1 MRGPRLAGWPTQ
13 PAWPDSCPQCWGYEC
28 LRSLKPEPSA
38 PGPVGKAFEAFC
50 PWGKEGGKPASWARP
65 CQLRGCWPPA
75 QCCCPGLS
83 PAAATSSPPWPR
95 QLCPS
100 PQGPWACGS
109 RSTCIAPKSCRR
121 RRRRAAARPVRP
133 RTGAA
138 RRAQWAGGD
147 GSGVREAAGPSTPA
161 LPSNPCCTVLCLRSL
176 IFGAITCFTGFL
188 GVVTGAGA
196 TRWCRL
202 RTQRAD
208 PLVCA
213 VGMLGSA
220 IFICLIFVAAKS
232 SIVGA
237 YVSAVGVP
245 GWPGSWALE
254 EEMQSDLGQGEA
266 PPRGGFSRQSAPALS
281 RAVGLA

>member
-1 MRGPRLAGWPTQ
+1 MLA
-13 PAWPDSCPQCWGYEC
+13 
-28 LRSLKPEPSA
+28 
-38 PGPVGKAFEAFC
+38 
-50 PWGKEGGKPASWARP
+50 
-65 CQLRGCWPPA
+65 PA

-95 QLCPS
+95 RPCPS

-109 RSTCIAPKSCRR
+109 RSTCTVPKSCRR
-121 RRRRAAARPVRP
+121 RRRRAAARPVQP

-147 GSGVREAAGPSTPA
+147 GGVREAAGPSTPA
-161 LPSNPCCTVLCLRSL
+161 LPPNPCRTVLCLRSL

-245 GWPGSWALE
+245 GWRGSWALE
-254 EEMQSDLGQGEA
+254 EEMQSDLGGGPPTGRLQSSVCPCSGQGCGPGLKPVANPQIPREPDRQEPGLGGLLGA
-266 PPRGGFSRQSAPALS
+266 PGQQPGCRQQPGASGGQSAP
-281 RAVGLA
+281 